1 MDKLLKTN
9 WFVMLISFV
18 LALMLYTIVA
28 VPKNIQQNA
37 GSIGNES
44 AQERIEDVEVQV
56 YYDDANYVVSGI
68 PETVDVT
75 LTGSPTKLFLAKIE
89 KNLEVYVDLN
99 DFSLGTHTVSFQYR
113 GVSDDIDVAI
123 YPAQA
128 KVTIEKR
135 VSKNFPIEI
144 ELINRENSL
153 PEGYSV
159 GDPIVT
165 PSTVTVHGS
174 EKQLNQIRAIKGTI
188 DLDGQKETFVTSVPI
203 KAYDEENNEI
213 KGLFLNPNV
222 VDVEVPIIS
231 PHKDV
236 PIKINQ
242 INSLPE
248 GKTIELITTKPETVT
263 IYGEKDVIKE
273 INFVEATVDLKNL
286 ADKNTETV
294 TVDVKLPKGVKTVEP
309 KQIEVTIKLGKEVTK
324 TIKKVPIQVTGLR
337 EGLSFTFVDPKEGTI
352 DVVISGAQ
360 SILDKTTLKDIQAI
374 IDASNLEK
382 GEHKV
387 AVTFNGP
394 QNVSW
399 QQKQTIIKI
408 Y

>member
-37 GSIGNES
+37 GPAANEN

-56 YYDDANYVVSGI
+56 FYDEANYVVSGI
-68 PETVDVT
+68 PKTVDVT
-75 LTGSPTKLFLAKIE
+75 LTGSPTKLLLAKIE

-99 DFSLGTHTVSFQYR
+99 DLPIGTHTVAFQYR
-113 GVSDDIDVAI
+113 GVSDDIDVSI
-123 YPAQA
+123 HPAET

-144 ELINRENSL
+144 EFLKKDSL
-153 PEGYSV
+153 PEGYRIA
-159 GDPIVT
+159 DPIVT

-174 EKQLNQIRAIKGTI
+174 EKQLSQIHSIKGAI
-188 DLDGQKETFVTSVPI
+188 ELNGEKDTFTASVPI
-203 KAYDEENNEI
+203 KAYDEKNREI
-213 KGLFLNPNV
+213 AGVFLNPNV

-231 PHKDV
+231 PHKEV

-242 INSLPE
+242 KNSLPE

-263 IYGEKDVIKE
+263 IYGEKTVLEK
-273 INFVEATVDLKNL
+273 INFVEATVDLKNVS
-286 ADKNTETV
+286 DKDMDTIKVNI
-294 TVDVKLPKGVKTVEP
+294 DLPKGVKKVEP
-309 KQIEVTIKLGKEVTK
+309 EQIEVTIKLGKEVTK
-324 TIKKVPIQVTGLR
+324 LLKKVPIQVTGLR
-337 EGLSFTFVDPKEGTI
+337 DGLSYSFIDPEEGAI
-352 DVVISGAQ
+352 DVEIRGSQ

-374 IDASNLEK
+374 VDASNLDK

-394 QNVSW
+394 QNVNW
-399 QQKQTIIKI
+399 QKKQTIIKI

>member
-28 VPKNIQQNA
+28 VPKNMQQNA
-37 GSIGNES
+37 GPISSEN
-44 AQERIEDVEVQV
+44 AQERIENVEVQV
-56 YYDDANYVVSGI
+56 YYDEANYVVSGI

-89 KNLEVYVDLN
+89 KSLEVYVDLN
-99 DFSLGTHTVSFQYR
+99 DLPLGTHTVQFQYR
-113 GVSDDIDVAI
+113 GVADDIDVAI
-123 YPAQA
+123 YPAETR
-128 KVTIEKR
+128 VTIEKR

-144 ELINRENSL
+144 EFFEKDSL

-159 GDPIVT
+159 GEPSVT

-174 EKQLNQIRAIKGTI
+174 EKQLNRIKIIKGTI
-188 DLDGQKETFVTSVPI
+188 ELDGQKDTFVASVPI
-203 KAYDEENNEI
+203 KAYDENDHEV

-231 PHKDV
+231 PHKEV

-242 INSLPE
+242 KNSLPE

-263 IYGEKDVIKE
+263 IYGEKEVIE
-273 INFVEATVDLKNL
+273 NINFVEATVDLKNL
-286 ADKNTETV
+286 SDKDTETI
-294 TVDVKLPKGVKTVEP
+294 TIDVELPKGVKKVEP
-309 KQIEVTIKLGKEVTK
+309 KQIEVTIKLGKEVSK
-324 TIKKVPIQVTGLR
+324 TLKKVPIQVTGLR
-337 EGLSFTFVDPKEGTI
+337 DGLTYSFVDPEGGTI
-352 DVVISGAQ
+352 DVVIRGAK
-360 SILDKTTLKDIQAI
+360 SILDKTTLKDIQAFV
-374 IDASNLEK
+374 DVSNLDK

-399 QQKQTIIKI
+399 QAKQTIIKI
-408 Y
+408 H

>member
-28 VPKNIQQNA
+28 VPKNMQQNA
-37 GSIGNES
+37 GPTGNEN

-56 YYDDANYVVSGI
+56 FYDEANYVVSGI
-68 PETVDVT
+68 PKTVGVT
-75 LTGSPTKLFLAKIE
+75 LTGSPTKLLLAKIE

-99 DFSLGTHTVSFQYR
+99 DLPVGTHTVTFQYR

-123 YPAQA
+123 HPAETR
-128 KVTIEKR
+128 VTIEKR
-135 VSKNFPIEI
+135 VSKNFPIEM
-144 ELINRENSL
+144 EFAKKDSL
-153 PEGYSV
+153 PEGYSID
-159 GDPIVT
+159 DPIVT

-174 EKQLNQIRAIKGTI
+174 EKQLSRIKKIKGI
-188 DLDGQKETFVTSVPI
+188 IELNGEKDTFTASIPI
-203 KAYDEENNEI
+203 KAYDENNHEI
-213 KGLFLNPNV
+213 NGVFLNPNV

-231 PHKDV
+231 PHKEV

-242 INSLPE
+242 KNRLPE
-248 GKTIELITTKPETVT
+248 GKTIELITTKPETVA
-263 IYGEKDVIKE
+263 IYGEKEVIEK
-273 INFVEATVDLKNL
+273 INFVEATVDLKNVS
-286 ADKNTETV
+286 DKDTDTIMVNI
-294 TVDVKLPKGVKTVEP
+294 DLPKGVKKVEP
-309 KQIEVTIKLGKEVTK
+309 EQIEVTIKLGKEVTK
-324 TIKKVPIQVTGLR
+324 LLKKVPIQVTGLR
-337 EGLSFTFVDPKEGTI
+337 DGLSYSFLDPLEGTI
-352 DVVISGAQ
+352 DVEIRGAQ

-374 IDASNLEK
+374 VDATNLDK

-394 QNVSW
+394 QNVNW
-399 QQKQTIIKI
+399 QKKQTIIKI